1 MPWPVSQ
8 IIFFD
13 PILVGP
19 VSSMQPHRLCIEI
32 PVFRVQVLMHLLEYL
47 RGRADQCHDGEDLS
61 KNPMV
66 ALQLHPAM
74 HFAQHNV
81 DSYWKSTGAHK

>member
-1 MPWPVSQ
+1 
-8 IIFFD
+8 
-13 PILVGP
+13 
-19 VSSMQPHRLCIEI
+19 
-32 PVFRVQVLMHLLEYL
+32 MHLLEYL

-74 HFAQHNV
+74 HVAQHNV